1 MGRRSDMNAMA
12 FDLQF
17 SNLLRKFAKD
27 ALAKADELKIP
38 MVLPEMKE
46 ARAKM
51 EYIAATGRVPPEESE

>member
-1 MGRRSDMNAMA
+1 MNAVT
-12 FDLQF
+12 FDLKF

-27 ALAKADELKIP
+27 ALAKADGVKIP

-51 EYIAATGRVPPEESE
+51 EYIAATWRMPPEESE

>member
-1 MGRRSDMNAMA
+1 MA
-12 FDLQF
+12 NVALDLQF
-17 SNLLRKFAKD
+17 SNLLREFARK

-51 EYIAATGRVPPEESE
+51 EYIAATGQMPPEESE